1 MDDYVEF
8 VDELRHVYLDN
19 MLSGPMVN
27 DMVTFVANCPEL
39 ARREYTLH
47 VFKLCC
53 LCLGHIRPVLPTL
66 GVIYPM
72 SGVESVDL

>member
-8 VDELRHVYLDN
+8 VDDLRHVYVDN
-19 MLSGPMVN
+19 LISGPMVN
-27 DMVTFVANCPEL
+27 DLVTFLADCPEL

-53 LCLGHIRPVLPTL
+53 LCLDHSCPILPTVGL
-66 GVIYPM
+66 KYRM
-72 SGVESVDL
+72 SGEC